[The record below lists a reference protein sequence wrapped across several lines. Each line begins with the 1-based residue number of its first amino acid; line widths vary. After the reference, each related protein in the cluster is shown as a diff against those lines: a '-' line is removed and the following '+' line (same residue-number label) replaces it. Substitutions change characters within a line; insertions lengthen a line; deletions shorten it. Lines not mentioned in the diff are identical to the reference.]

1 MAENSRASHSLPH
14 APLSTRRVFLAWKD
28 DSDEELVVK
37 FFKKR
42 FRQEAY
48 FDESM
53 ASFQKVPAPDWLPR
67 GRKWA

>member
-1 MAENSRASHSLPH
+1 M
-14 APLSTRRVFLAWKD
+14 RRVFRAWRD
-28 DSDEELVVK
+28 GSDEELVVK
-37 FFKKR
+37 YFKKR